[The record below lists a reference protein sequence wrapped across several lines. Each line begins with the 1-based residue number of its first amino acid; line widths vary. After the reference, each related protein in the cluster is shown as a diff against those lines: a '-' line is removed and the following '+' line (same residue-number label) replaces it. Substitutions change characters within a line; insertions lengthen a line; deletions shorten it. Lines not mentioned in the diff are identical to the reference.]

1 MTIVRWRLGGMLL
14 LTITAL
20 GCGEGPSFVAPAPVP
35 QSAPPVVVA
44 GPVPGP
50 GQPSGPVAGTYGAA
64 APLGYRVM
72 PYTLASRFILREDGS
87 FSLQYPSGE
96 YRGTYTERE
105 GTIDFSWEGWST
117 AGPWGATGV
126 LNGATLTVRYN
137 IIMSLSDFEDAVYTR
152 QP

>member
-1 MTIVRWRLGGMLL
+1 VTIARWRLGGALL
-14 LTITAL
+14 LTLVAA
-20 GCGEGPSFVAPAPVP
+20 GCGDRGSIVAPAPAP
-35 QSAPPVVVA
+35 QAVPPVVVA

-50 GQPSGPVAGTYGAA
+50 GQPSGPVAGIYGAA
-64 APLGYRVM
+64 APLGYRLM
-72 PYTLASRFILREDGS
+72 PYTLASRFVLREDGS
-87 FSLQYPSGE
+87 FVLQYPHVE